1 MSGVMANAVTS
12 VGGVASVSF
21 GPNCS
26 RLLPR
31 WQVLSSL
38 RSDCRASTRK
48 IDLLVLH
55 CSDTKPSQNY
65 TLERLLKDHKARGFG
80 TWPGYHVYVRRDGTM
95 YYCRPVSQIGCH
107 VSGFNANSIGV
118 CYEGGHREDATPG
131 HRYEDN
137 RTAEQMVVL
146 HEVLTL
152 LHECYPEARIVG
164 HCELPGVAKACPCL
178 KPPASVEYA
187 YILK

>member
-1 MSGVMANAVTS
+1 M
-12 VGGVASVSF
+12 
-21 GPNCS
+21 
-26 RLLPR
+26 
-31 WQVLSSL
+31 SSL

-65 TLERLLKDHKARGFG
+65 TLERLLRDHRARGFG

-107 VSGFNANSIGV
+107 VANFNAHSIGV

-146 HEVLTL
+146 NEVLTL
-152 LHECYPEARIVG
+152 VHECYPRARIVG
-164 HCELPGVAKACPCL
+164 HCELPGVKKACPCL
-178 KPPASVEYA
+178 EPKASREYA
-187 YILK
+187 YILE